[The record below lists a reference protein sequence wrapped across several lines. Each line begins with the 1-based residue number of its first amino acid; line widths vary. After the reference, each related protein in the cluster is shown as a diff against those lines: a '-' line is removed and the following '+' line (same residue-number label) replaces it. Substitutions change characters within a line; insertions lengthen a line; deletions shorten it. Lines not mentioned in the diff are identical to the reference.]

1 MSQRAISVVCRR
13 SRKTCHMLTAANT
26 SGKLWPVSATVSI
39 WLSLL
44 PHSSLPLPSL
54 VVLSREAGIACNVS
68 PGSSESL
75 DSSRTELLA
84 LLLVCFSESL
94 YYTQEGMLMHKGV

>member
-1 MSQRAISVVCRR
+1 
-13 SRKTCHMLTAANT
+13 MLTAANT
-26 SGKLWPVSATVSI
+26 SGELWPVSASVS
-39 WLSLL
+39 LRVSLL
-44 PHSSLPLPSL
+44 SYSSLPFLSL
-54 VVLSREAGIACNVS
+54 IVLSREAGIACSVS

-94 YYTQEGMLMHKGV
+94 YYTQEGMLVHKGV

>member
-1 MSQRAISVVCRR
+1 MSQQVSSVQ
-13 SRKTCHMLTAANT
+13 
-26 SGKLWPVSATVSI
+26 
-39 WLSLL
+39 LSLL
-44 PHSSLPLPSL
+44 PHCPSLPLPSPF
-54 VVLSREAGIACNVS
+54 REAGIACSVS

-94 YYTQEGMLMHKGV
+94 YYSQEGM